1 MSKLDLIQ
9 AHPLDI
15 SLHDRQD
22 EGSISPDRVPLSIL
36 RAFAS
41 DVDDLL
47 KGSGVEIDTSTL
59 NVSVFKGS
67 LGVRTEPL
75 ANSGLLRDLRHL
87 THSQKLDGVDS
98 KRSVVIQRWQK
109 TTRHNSHLVY
119 RIKTPALSDMIVISA
134 ETDFHADD
142 ADQWVKVERYLQGEI
157 YEMGGKNKVNAHIRL
172 PDGSTLAVESDR
184 DFFRND
190 KVNRLYKPAMSR
202 ITAEYNVVT
211 RKYRN
216 ARLLSFDE
224 YQQTLDE
231 QQLAM
236 LFRRGADAWKDVPN
250 ATEWVESLR
259 GGEV

>member
-1 MSKLDLIQ
+1 MIRSDTIQ

-22 EGSISPDRVPLSIL
+22 EGSISPDRVPLSML

-47 KGSGVEIDTSTL
+47 KGSGSEIDTSSL

-75 ANSGLLRDLRHL
+75 AHPGLLRDLRHL
-87 THSQKLDGVDS
+87 IHSQKLDIVDV
-98 KRSVVIQRWQK
+98 KRSSIIQRWQK
-109 TTRHNSHLVY
+109 TTHQNPRLMY
-119 RIKTPALSDMIVISA
+119 RISTPALNDMVVISA
-134 ETDFHADD
+134 ESDFHADD
-142 ADQWVKVERYLQGEI
+142 ADQWVRVERYLQGEI

-172 PDGSTLAVESDR
+172 PDGSSIKVESDR
-184 DFFRND
+184 EFFRND
-190 KVNRLYKPAMSR
+190 KVNRLYKQAMAR

-216 ARLLSFDE
+216 ARLMSFDE

-231 QQLAM
+231 KQLER
-236 LFRRGADAWKDVPN
+236 LIQRGADAWKGVPN
-250 ATEWVESLR
+250 ASEWVESIR
-259 GGEV
+259 GGEL